1 MQITRQADYAARAV
15 FYLAQVGNG
24 MRVSTS
30 QISKEQKI
38 PPSFLAKIISQLSIA
53 GLLHTLCGAHGGVTL
68 AHEPANITL
77 LDVIEAIDGPLQLN
91 ICVGGEGDC
100 PFEENC
106 PIQSV
111 WCKAQNELLETLKN
125 TNFAQLVARASAIEP
140 SDQAAKY

>member
-53 GLLHTLCGAHGGVTL
+53 GLLHTLRGAHGGVTL